1 MKKIV
6 ITFFICILSFSCAV
20 MMVVYCMNLSDQYM
34 DDKKYMY
41 VDTGHSMYNKLQDE
55 DYVKGTY
62 IIEQDQV
69 VKLRNINKQVRASV
83 ITVDFALNNMFGV
96 TGNLLE
102 YDSVGCIISDV
113 LAENLFGSYDV
124 IGCIIKV
131 GDKEYVIR
139 SLIDSDE
146 MFIIT
151 EEEQNANTNLYVESK
166 KINGAIID
174 ISEEAYRGQYLQ
186 EFCTRHNVDGNDNY
200 YVSDYLN
207 IFPTIEFPTKWSDLT
222 RWSTI
227 IKQWNKI
234 AEKRLYKN
242 KDFIEIYYYN
252 LWMKMNKYKKCIFIV
267 SILFI
272 ASFIQY
278 ISLVRKRK
286 R

>member
-1 MKKIV
+1 
-6 ITFFICILSFSCAV
+6 

-41 VDTGHSMYNKLQDE
+41 VGTGHSMYNKLQDE

-131 GDKEYVIR
+131 EIR
-139 SLIDSDE
+139 N
-146 MFIIT
+146 M
-151 EEEQNANTNLYVESK
+151 
-166 KINGAIID
+166 
-174 ISEEAYRGQYLQ
+174 
-186 EFCTRHNVDGNDNY
+186 
-200 YVSDYLN
+200 
-207 IFPTIEFPTKWSDLT
+207 
-222 RWSTI
+222 
-227 IKQWNKI
+227 
-234 AEKRLYKN
+234 
-242 KDFIEIYYYN
+242 
-252 LWMKMNKYKKCIFIV
+252 
-267 SILFI
+267 
-272 ASFIQY
+272 
-278 ISLVRKRK
+278 
-286 R
+286 